1 MSEDPKIIEKE
12 KGIKDPEEEIREGEH
27 EPILVSG
34 EQGKDLMTDDAAKSP
49 ARGEVF
55 TIPNV
60 MTFLRI
66 ILIPVFMFF
75 FLTSKDKPDRMWLA
89 IGVLVLSG
97 VSDILD
103 GFIARKFNMVS
114 DLGIALDPIADK
126 LTQFAVMLC
135 LVFRFPNMLVP
146 LLLIVLKEVVTGIF
160 ALLTIRKTG
169 LIKGARW
176 YGKVTTVLLYIMMG
190 LHLIWP
196 LLHRIWPQTFLSEQL
211 PQTISVVSIALCCV
225 MMLFSFVMYV
235 RRYVLMLKEVE
246 KEKEEKQD
254 GE

>member
-1 MSEDPKIIEKE
+1 MNEEQKNVETAETVPGKGAEDPGKRH
-12 KGIKDPEEEIREGEH
+12 EEVI
-27 EPILVSG
+27 VSG
-34 EQGKDLMTDDAAKSP
+34 EQGKDLMTDDAEKSP

-89 IGVLVLSG
+89 IGVLVLSA

-146 LLLIVLKEVVTGIF
+146 LLLIVVKEVVTGIF

-176 YGKVTTVLLYIMMG
+176 YGKATTVLLYIMMG

-196 LLHRIWPQTFLSEQL
+196 LLNRVWPQTFRSGQL
-211 PQTISVVSIALCCV
+211 PQTVSVASIAVCVV
-225 MMLFSFVMYV
+225 MMLFSFAMYV

>member
-1 MSEDPKIIEKE
+1 MNENPEIIEK
-12 KGIKDPEEEIREGEH
+12 DAAEEQALKAHAEEEH
-27 EPILVSG
+27 EPVIVSG

-97 VSDILD
+97 LSDILD

-211 PQTISVVSIALCCV
+211 PQTISIVSIVLCCV
-225 MMLFSFVMYV
+225 MMVFSFVMYV

>member
-1 MSEDPKIIEKE
+1 MKE
-12 KGIKDPEEEIREGEH
+12 EQRTMETEETREEQKKKVPGKEHRPVIVRGEH
-27 EPILVSG
+27 G
-34 EQGKDLMTDDAAKSP
+34 RDLMADDAEKSP
-49 ARGEVF
+49 SRSDVF
-55 TIPNV
+55 TIPNI

-75 FLTSKDKPDRMWLA
+75 FLTSKDKPDRLWIAL
-89 IGVLVLSG
+89 GVLVLSG
-97 VSDILD
+97 ISDVLD
-103 GFIARKFNMVS
+103 GIIARKFNMVS

-146 LLLIVLKEVVTGIF
+146 LLLIVIKEVVTGIF

-176 YGKVTTVLLYIMMG
+176 YGKVTTVLLYVMMG

-196 LLHRIWPQTFLSEQL
+196 ILHRFWPVTFPSEQL
-211 PQTISVVSIALCCV
+211 PGVVSIVSISLCV
-225 MMLFSFVMYV
+225 AMMLFSFVMYV

>member
-1 MSEDPKIIEKE
+1 MEN
-12 KGIKDPEEEIREGEH
+12 EEIREDLKE
-27 EPILVSG
+27 EAPEKDRRPVIVSG
-34 EQGKDLMTDDAAKSP
+34 EHGRDLMADDAEKSP
-49 ARGEVF
+49 SRNDVF
-55 TIPNV
+55 TIPNI
-60 MTFLRI
+60 MTFMRI

-75 FLTSKDKPDRMWLA
+75 FLTSKGKPDRLWIALG
-89 IGVLVLSG
+89 ILVLSG
-97 VSDILD
+97 ISDVLD

-146 LLLIVLKEVVTGIF
+146 LLLIVVKEVVTGIF
-160 ALLTIRKTG
+160 ALLIIRKTG

-196 LLHRIWPQTFLSEQL
+196 ILHRFWPGTFASEQL
-211 PQTISVVSIALCCV
+211 PQTISVVSISLCVV
-225 MMLFSFVMYV
+225 MMLFSFAMYV
-235 RRYVLMLKEVE
+235 RRYVLMLREVE

>member
-1 MSEDPKIIEKE
+1 MNEEQKILENETPVEEPQK
-12 KGIKDPEEEIREGEH
+12 KAHEEI
-27 EPILVSG
+27 IVSG
-34 EQGKDLMTDDAAKSP
+34 EQGRDLMTDDADKSP
-49 ARGEVF
+49 ARNEVF

-75 FLTSKDKPDRMWLA
+75 FLTSKDKPDRMWVA
-89 IGVLVLSG
+89 IGILVLSG
-97 VSDILD
+97 ISDILD

-126 LTQFAVMLC
+126 LTQFAIMLC

-146 LLLIVLKEVVTGIF
+146 LLLIVIKEVVTGIF

-176 YGKVTTVLLYIMMG
+176 YGKLTTVLLYIMMG

-196 LLHRIWPQTFLSEQL
+196 LLHRIWPATFQAEQL
-211 PQTISVVSIALCCV
+211 PQPVSVVSIAVCV
-225 MMLFSFVMYV
+225 AMMLFSFVMYV
-235 RRYVLMLKEVE
+235 RRYILMLKEVE